1 MPDDKAV
8 RPDDK
13 TILKTADEVAKA
25 SSPDENTPAKNFI
38 PYLVVVDGPRAG
50 TRFQLKEGENPIG
63 RSVSS
68 SALLED
74 ASVSRRHAILNHSR
88 AGWIVQDLGSKNGS
102 FVNGKRVKEQVNIG
116 HGDVIRVGIYT
127 LRLITKPVTS
137 EEEMAPLPADVEGK
151 TVMVSA
157 DMKEAGEPHA
167 ETRTMAGTPPPEGD
181 GTAEINAAAG
191 DLEGGLLGEE
201 MAGGEAKTSPVDI
214 DAELPPEPME
224 ILENKRKRILFTMI
238 GGGAVLVVA
247 IAFLII
253 NLTGGKKP
261 AKPVETP
268 PPGEQPQVVQQTPVI
283 PAGPKTIPV
292 FLDIASSPLPATVSM
307 DGKSYGMAP
316 SKVNV
321 DLEPGRE
328 YTAEAVFDLDEM
340 QDSLA
345 VKSSFTVE
353 PTTTMV
359 PVFFKGPIGIIKVV
373 SIPRDAQLYI
383 EGYYASDPFKP
394 HTAKLSNVVFG
405 KPVYVPYGKY
415 SIELRQPKQLGES
428 NQFIEDIRF
437 KREVQITED
446 GPVFELSVTDQDL
459 QVFPVEIRSVP
470 EKADVFIDAQLVG
483 QTPYKGD
490 FPLGE
495 HTLVL
500 RKDGYFEH
508 SQSLKMD
515 INTPYLTEITLK
527 TTLAG
532 QFLNAGNALIMKG
545 LYKDAIAQLSEAFKN
560 QPTPRETAQ
569 AQYLLGVAYLSM
581 GDNST
586 AGGYFGQAKADPD
599 FEFPAKL
606 GLATIYGLQQNLAAA
621 LPLLVEVLVRS
632 QDERVRSDAHGLF
645 RQLSP
650 LRSVMYIYTDPEGAV
665 VTVNDKPVAQK
676 TPLILHDMGL
686 GNYKI
691 RIQKDGFVPQD
702 LNINMSIAEFN
713 PVIIKLKPVEE

>member
-1 MPDDKAV
+1 M
-8 RPDDK
+8 
-13 TILKTADEVAKA
+13 
-25 SSPDENTPAKNFI
+25 
-38 PYLVVVDGPRAG
+38 
-50 TRFQLKEGENPIG
+50 
-63 RSVSS
+63 
-68 SALLED
+68 
-74 ASVSRRHAILNHSR
+74 
-88 AGWIVQDLGSKNGS
+88 
-102 FVNGKRVKEQVNIG
+102 
-116 HGDVIRVGIYT
+116 
-127 LRLITKPVTS
+127 
-137 EEEMAPLPADVEGK
+137 
-151 TVMVSA
+151 
-157 DMKEAGEPHA
+157 
-167 ETRTMAGTPPPEGD
+167 
-181 GTAEINAAAG
+181 
-191 DLEGGLLGEE
+191 
-201 MAGGEAKTSPVDI
+201 
-214 DAELPPEPME
+214 
-224 ILENKRKRILFTMI
+224 LENKRKRILFTMI
-238 GGGAVLVVA
+238 GGGVVLTAA
-247 IAFLII
+247 IVTLVI
-253 NLTGGKKP
+253 NLTGGKRP
-261 AKPVETP
+261 AKPVEP
-268 PPGEQPQVVQQTPVI
+268 PPPAAQPAMPVPPAV

-292 FLDIASSPLPATVSM
+292 FLDFASSPLPATVYLE
-307 DGKSYGMAP
+307 GKNYGMAP

-321 DLEPGRE
+321 ELEPGRE
-328 YTAEAVFDLDEM
+328 YTAEAVFNLNEL
-340 QDSLA
+340 QDSLV
-345 VKSSFTVE
+345 VKSAFTIE
-353 PTTTMV
+353 PATTMV
-359 PVFFKGPIGIIKVV
+359 PIFFKGPIGIVKVA
-373 SIPRDAQLYI
+373 SIPRDTQLYI

-394 HTAKLSNVVFG
+394 HTAKLTNVVFG

-415 SIELRQPKQLGES
+415 TIELRQPKQLGES
-428 NQFIEDIRF
+428 NQFIEDIRY
-437 KREVQITED
+437 KREAQITED
-446 GPVFELSVTDQDL
+446 APLFELSVTDQDL

-532 QFLNAGNALIMKG
+532 QFLNAGSALIAKG
-545 LYKDAIAQLSEAFKN
+545 MYKDAVAQLSEAFKN

-581 GDNST
+581 GDTST
-586 AGGYFGQAKADPD
+586 AGGYFEQAKAEPE

-606 GLATIYGLQQNLAAA
+606 GLATIHGLQQNMSAA
-621 LPLLVEVLVRS
+621 LPLLVEVLVRT
-632 QDERVRSDAHGLF
+632 QDEKVRSDAHGLF

-665 VTVNDKPVAQK
+665 VTVNDKPVGQK

-691 RIQKDGFVPQD
+691 RIQKNGFVPQD